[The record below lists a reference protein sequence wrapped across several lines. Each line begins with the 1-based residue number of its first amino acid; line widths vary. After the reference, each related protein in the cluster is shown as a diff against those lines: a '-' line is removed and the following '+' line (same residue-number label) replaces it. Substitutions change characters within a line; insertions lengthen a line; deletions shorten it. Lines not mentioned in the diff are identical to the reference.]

1 MRAGAVFLQILLC
14 FALFT
19 ACTNDAGGESER
31 LRADSVAFEN
41 LRRIKTSMDAT
52 GTLPNEDFEILR
64 TINARYPQANET
76 KQTYRQA
83 LMLRGNWT
91 EIERDF
97 STIPF
102 EQLTADE
109 KLVLA
114 QSYGKLGK
122 YRDMAAVL
130 EPLVE
135 AEPGSVARRGMLA
148 FAYFHLDEPEK
159 AAEHLDSVWEGIVS
173 EKKVD
178 EITLRGLIYLREK
191 NIPRAIEILKQAVE
205 LNPKSSAAHNAL
217 SRAYSQAGNEELSK
231 IHRAKAK
238 EQYEM
243 SAASTFAASRRV
255 GQIYQLEAAWKNKN
269 YPEVIALA
277 NEMMPGADG
286 PQKSVLYQYIFE
298 SQKALGNEA
307 EANKALEAA
316 RGLQQQK

>member
-1 MRAGAVFLQILLC
+1 MRAGAVFLPILLC
-14 FALFT
+14 FGLFA
-19 ACTNDAGGESER
+19 ACKNDAGGDSAR
-31 LRADSVAFEN
+31 LRADAAAFEN
-41 LRRIKTSMDAT
+41 LRRIKSSMDAT

-91 EIERDF
+91 EIERDL
-97 STIPF
+97 SAIPF

-109 KLVLA
+109 RLALA
-114 QSYGKLGK
+114 QSFGKLGK
-122 YRDMAAVL
+122 YREMAAVL
-130 EPLVE
+130 EPLAE
-135 AEPGSVARRGMLA
+135 AEPGSVATSGMLA
-148 FAYFHLDEPEK
+148 FAYFHLDQPEK

-173 EKKVD
+173 GKKVD
-178 EITLRGLIYLREK
+178 EIILRGLIYLRQK

-205 LNPKSSAAHNAL
+205 LNPQSSAAHNAL

-231 IHRAKAK
+231 MHIAKAR
-238 EQYEM
+238 EQYEI
-243 SAASTFAASRRV
+243 SAASTFAATRRV
-255 GQIYQLEAAWKNKN
+255 DQIYQLEAAWKNKN

-277 NEMMPGADG
+277 NEMLRDADG

-316 RGLQQQK
+316 RSLQQQK

>member
-1 MRAGAVFLQILLC
+1 MCTGAVFPILLC

-19 ACTNDAGGESER
+19 ACTNDAGGDSAS
-31 LRADSVAFEN
+31 LRADSAAFEN
-41 LRRIKTSMDAT
+41 LRRIKTSMDAN
-52 GTLPNEDFEILR
+52 GTLPNDDFEILR
-64 TINARYPQANET
+64 TVNERYPQANET

-91 EIERDF
+91 EIERDL
-97 STIPF
+97 SAIPF

-109 KLVLA
+109 KLLLA

-122 YRDMAAVL
+122 YREMAAVL
-130 EPLVE
+130 EPLAE

-148 FAYFHLDEPEK
+148 FAYFHLDQPEK
-159 AAEHLDSVWEGIVS
+159 AAEHLDSVWDGIVS
-173 EKKVD
+173 GKKVD

-205 LNPKSSAAHNAL
+205 INPKSSAAHNAL
-217 SRAYSQAGNEELSK
+217 GRAYSQAGNEELSK
-231 IHRAKAK
+231 MHREKAK
-238 EQYEM
+238 EQNEK

-255 GQIYQLEAAWKNKN
+255 GQIYQLEAAWKTKN

-298 SQKALGNEA
+298 SQKALGNDA

-316 RGLQQQK
+316 RSLQQQK